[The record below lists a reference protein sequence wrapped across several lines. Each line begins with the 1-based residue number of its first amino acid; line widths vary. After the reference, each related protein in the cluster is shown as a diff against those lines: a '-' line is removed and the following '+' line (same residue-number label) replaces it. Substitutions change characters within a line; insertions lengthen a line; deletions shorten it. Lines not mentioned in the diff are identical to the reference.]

1 MKVMRDDSWHVL
13 YKDAQTSGRDDAV
26 CVTMANSIWR
36 YNTKAREMK
45 EARSRRAI
53 LVVSEKKRVGKTTS
67 KRTQLCQGKT
77 RSGEGCRF
85 KASCDGYC
93 KKHSSM

>member
-1 MKVMRDDSWHVL
+1 
-13 YKDAQTSGRDDAV
+13 
-26 CVTMANSIWR
+26 
-36 YNTKAREMK
+36 MK